1 MKQSTAVALLA
12 VCALLFSTPA
22 VADARISVAASAK
35 EITDEAAVLEA
46 HVVAPAANKVRLTV
60 YLGTHDAV
68 FQAGGWEYNITLGE
82 RENGDIAVPVEGLK
96 PGTAYYFRFRA
107 VYGTHEVWSAAGMFS
122 TKAAV
127 LVENNDAWL
136 KGLDRSAIP
145 AHGFISS
152 RPARRWEEG
161 LISGNGKMG
170 AVVLGRPVDEKI
182 LLTQEKVFLPV
193 NAQIPPIEMAKLLP
207 QIRQTI
213 LEGKYEKAADLM
225 IRESLREGYSDGA
238 RGTDSF
244 LPALDLLLHMEPQGA
259 IRNYVRSEDF
269 STGIAS
275 VRWEDERG
283 EFSRRLFVSRADNV
297 VVLSLKGSGKG
308 TINCDLRLGQRAIDK
323 VNDWGVQDHVANG
336 IKQVETGAATGWLT
350 YRSSFAQGEGGYQA
364 VARVIVH
371 GGSSTPAAQKL
382 VVRSADEV
390 LVLVR
395 IEPTPSFAQSD
406 ISALQKEVERVR
418 PEFDYLLNRHVKIH
432 GAIFDRVKIDLNGG
446 DDRYLPIE
454 ELQAKSTAAK
464 PSMALLEKVF
474 EAGRYTILS
483 ATGDWPPNLQGK
495 WNGTWG
501 PAWSGDYTLDGNV
514 QGAIASMLNGNMP
527 ELMPSLFNLIEG
539 YLPAM
544 RENAQRMYGAKGI
557 HVPSHISTH
566 GFNNHFSKEYPLT
579 FWTGGAGWI
588 AHYYYDYYQYTGD
601 RKFLAE
607 RAVPF
612 MKEAAL
618 FYEDFLTVRA
628 DGKYVF
634 NPSYS
639 PENTPANSN
648 SQAAINAT
656 MDIAITRELLTNLI
670 EACETLKVEPASVI
684 RWKKMLKLLPDYAVN
699 ADGAVKEWTW
709 PTLEDNNAHRHLSHL
724 YPLYFGISPDVA
736 SDPKLLAAFHR
747 AAEHRMEW
755 RTKKGGGEM
764 AFGMVQLGDVATSLG
779 DGEFAYSVVAGLTNR
794 NYYNNLMS
802 SHDPGPSI
810 FNADI
815 SGGLPDVMI
824 RMLVQSQLGRI
835 DLLPAL
841 PKEMASGQIDGVLAK
856 GQIVVKQLKWSAKS
870 CEVVLNSRISQTI
883 SVSVPGDI
891 ASIETTPKMEQSTED
906 AKVRKVHL
914 PANSDVELKFLM
926 K

>member
-1 MKQSTAVALLA
+1 MKQSTAVVLLA
-12 VCALLFSTPA
+12 VCALLFSIPA
-22 VADARISVAASAK
+22 IADARISVAVASS
-35 EITDEAAVLEA
+35 EITDEAALLDA
-46 HVVAPAANKVRLTV
+46 HVVAPAAHRTRLTI
-60 YLGTHDAV
+60 YLGTREAGAQV
-68 FQAGGWEYNITLGE
+68 GGWEYNIKVGE
-82 RENGDIAVPVEGLK
+82 RESGEVQVPVEGLK
-96 PGTAYYFRFRA
+96 ASTVYYFRFKA
-107 VYGTHEVWSAAGMFS
+107 QSANGDAWSEPGMFT
-122 TKAAV
+122 TKAV
-127 LVENNDAWL
+127 VPVENNDAFL
-136 KGLDRSAIP
+136 KKLDRREIP

-152 RPARRWEEG
+152 RPARLWEEG

-170 AVVLGRPVDEKI
+170 AVVLSRPLDEKI
-182 LLTQEKVFLPV
+182 LLTQEKLFLPV
-193 NAQIPPIEMAKLLP
+193 NAKLPPIDMAKLLP

-213 LEGKYEKAADLM
+213 LEGKYAQAADLM
-225 IRESLREGYSDGA
+225 IQESLREGYGDGA

-244 LPALDLLLHMEPQGA
+244 LPALDLLLHMEPRGA

-283 EFSRRLFVSRADNV
+283 AFSRRLFVSRADNV
-297 VVLSLKGSGKG
+297 VVLSVKSSGKNA
-308 TINCDLRLGQRAIDK
+308 INCDLRLGQRAIDK
-323 VNDWGVQDHVANG
+323 VNDWGVQDHIAKG
-336 IKQVETGAATGWLT
+336 IKDVETGVTTGWLT

-364 VARVIVH
+364 VARVIVR
-371 GGSSTPAAQKL
+371 GGSSTPAGQQLA
-382 VVRSADEV
+382 VRDADEV

-395 IEPTPSFAQSD
+395 IEPTPKFAQSE
-406 ISALQKEVERVR
+406 ISVLENEVAKVR
-418 PEFDYLLNRHVKIH
+418 PDFGYLLKRHAKIH
-432 GAIFDRVKIDLNGG
+432 GEIFDRVKIDLGGG
-446 DDRYLPIE
+446 DDRYLPVE
-454 ELQAKSTAAK
+454 ELQAESTVAK

-501 PAWSGDYTLDGNV
+501 PAWSGDYTVDGNV
-514 QGAIASMLNGNMP
+514 QGAIASVLNGNMP
-527 ELMPSLFNLIEG
+527 ELMPSLFNFVEG
-539 YLPAM
+539 YLPDM
-544 RENAQRMYGAKGI
+544 RENARRLYGARGI
-557 HVPSHISTH
+557 HVSSHMSTH
-566 GFNNHFSKEYPLT
+566 GFNNHFSREYPLT

-607 RAVPF
+607 RALPF

-618 FYEDFLTVRA
+618 FYEDFLTVST

-670 EACETLKVEPASVI
+670 EACETLKVEPESVI
-684 RWKKMLKLLPDYAVN
+684 KWKGMLKALPDYEIN

-724 YPLYFGISPDVA
+724 YPLYYGISPDVA
-736 SDPKLLAAFHR
+736 SAPKLLAAFHR
-747 AAEHRMEW
+747 AAERRMEW
-755 RTKKGGGEM
+755 RTEKGGGEM
-764 AFGMVQLGDVATSLG
+764 AFGMVQLGNVADSLG
-779 DGEFAYSVVAGLTNR
+779 DGEFAYSVVAGLANR

-824 RMLVQSQLGRI
+824 RMLVQSQPGRI

-841 PKEMASGQIDGVLAK
+841 PKELASGAIDGVLAK
-856 GQIVVKQLKWSAKS
+856 GQIVVKQLKWSPKN
-870 CEVVLNSRISQTI
+870 CRVVLNSKIAQTI
-883 SVSVPGDI
+883 TINLPNEIG
-891 ASIETTPKMEQSTED
+891 SIEATPNTVQATED
-906 AKVRKVHL
+906 AKVRTVRL
-914 PANSDVELKFLM
+914 LANTDVELRFVM
-926 K
+926 Q